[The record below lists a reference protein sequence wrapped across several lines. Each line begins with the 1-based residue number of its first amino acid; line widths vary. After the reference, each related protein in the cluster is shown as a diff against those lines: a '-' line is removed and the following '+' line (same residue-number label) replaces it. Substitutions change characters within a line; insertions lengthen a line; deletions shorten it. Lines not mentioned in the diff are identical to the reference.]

1 MLRTNPSFLQFIQNL
16 FSGNQSSEAFGIRNY
31 PKGSLLLQQ
40 GAAATR
46 VSVIREGITKAYF
59 SEDNGK
65 EFIIEFLSEGEI
77 LGDLEALLNKVCLC
91 SVQAL
96 TDVQVYSINLDY
108 FRLMLQKDLQLN
120 QLLLHALAERVSN
133 TSLRS
138 SMQQLYTVEHGVRR
152 LQELQ
157 TRQQLNFSKEDMA
170 AYLGITLR
178 SLNRALR
185 NLSDEQ

>member
-16 FSGNQSSEAFGIRNY
+16 FAGNQPGEAFAIRNY
-31 PKGSLLLQQ
+31 PKGSLLLKQ
-40 GAAATR
+40 GEPALK

-65 EFIIEFLSEGEI
+65 DFIIEFLSVGEI

-91 SVQAL
+91 NVQAL
-96 TDVQVYSINLDY
+96 TDVQVYSINIDY
-108 FRLMLQKDLQLN
+108 FRVILQKDLQLN

-138 SMQQLYTVEHGVRR
+138 SLQQLYTVDHAVKR
-152 LQELQ
+152 LLELQ
-157 TRQQLNFSKEDMA
+157 TRQQLNFSKDDMA

-178 SLNRALR
+178 SLNRALK
-185 NLSDEQ
+185 NLSEE